1 MDVCERAK
9 KIAAQLQKEA
19 GTARIGFILGSGW
32 GDAAHLDGER
42 AVAFSSLEGM
52 PACTVAGHK
61 GNFLFGKA
69 GGNSAVIS
77 QGRLHLY
84 EGHAA
89 ATAVLPVAVLYELG
103 VRTVV
108 LTNAAGGIDPAMQ
121 PGELML
127 LRK

>member
-19 GTARIGFILGSGW
+19 GMPRVGFILGSGW

-52 PACTVAGHK
+52 PACTVAGHA

-69 GGNSAVIS
+69 GGNSARTS
-77 QGRLHLY
+77 AGCRARRRPGACRRGR
-84 EGHAA
+84 
-89 ATAVLPVAVLYELG
+89 
-103 VRTVV
+103 R
-108 LTNAAGGIDPAMQ
+108 
-121 PGELML
+121 
-127 LRK
+127 R